1 MDWTFW
7 VAGIVIV
14 GLVIVTQV
22 FFHESRWSRR
32 PREEEPIDA
41 DASGDGAPEDA
52 PEDPSS
58 EPPSVAPSDGE
69 GDGDRSR

>member
-41 DASGDGAPEDA
+41 DPTGEDA
-52 PEDPSS
+52 PDGASG
-58 EPPSVAPSDGE
+58 APSGE
-69 GDGDRSR
+69 EGEDDRSR

>member
-32 PREEEPIDA
+32 PRDEEQVDA
-41 DASGDGAPEDA
+41 EASGDDSPGD
-52 PEDPSS
+52 
-58 EPPSVAPSDGE
+58 PPSDPPPNGSAD
-69 GDGDRSR
+69 DDRSR